1 MYRLLPVAIEQKS
14 THTRKNLKASSVEMY
29 GRERRPRNMDGYNL
43 ARAIESVSYSLYST
57 KYLSTY
63 LLYLTVYIT
72 FYCMDI
78 RLQIYSWPRIAYFA
92 LCNQSNYQKHGYNPA
107 QSSE

>member
-1 MYRLLPVAIEQKS
+1 MYLLLPVAIEQKS
-14 THTRKNLKASSVEMY
+14 IHTRKNLKASSV
-29 GRERRPRNMDGYNL
+29 

-78 RLQIYSWPRIAYFA
+78 RLQIYSWQCIAYFV
-92 LCNQSNYQKHGYNPA
+92 LCNQSNYQKHRYNRA
-107 QSSE
+107 QSSK